1 MSVYFREQIEDATK
15 RYFEDR
21 KEFDFKLT
29 VIEDD
34 LAKVE
39 RRMRE
44 RNMSDVKNKARQL
57 LLEDPHEFRSMM

>member
-21 KEFDFKLT
+21 KDFYFKLT
-29 VIEDD
+29 VIEDA

-39 RRMRE
+39 QRMS
-44 RNMSDVKNKARQL
+44 NTSDAKNKARQL
-57 LLEDPHEFRSMM
+57 LLEDPYEFRSMM

>member
-1 MSVYFREQIEDATK
+1 MSMYFEEQIEDATK

-29 VIEDD
+29 VIEDA

-44 RNMSDVKNKARQL
+44 RNMSDAKNKARQL

>member
-1 MSVYFREQIEDATK
+1 MSVYFQEQIEDATK

-29 VIEDD
+29 VIEDA
-34 LAKVE
+34 LAKVV

-44 RNMSDVKNKARQL
+44 RNMSDAKNKARQL